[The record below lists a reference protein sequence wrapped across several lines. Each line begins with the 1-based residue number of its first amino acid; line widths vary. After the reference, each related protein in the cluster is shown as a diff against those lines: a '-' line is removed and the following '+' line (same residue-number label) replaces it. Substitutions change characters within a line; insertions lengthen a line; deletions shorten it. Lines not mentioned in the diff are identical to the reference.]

1 MSAPPAKAVV
11 SELDG
16 DAYSIGRAVREA
28 IFVVVLMVILAAFV
42 AIVKAMYQRI
52 QLQQAQMSRRPK
64 GGWGAGGPAAVAK
77 AQLDSLLGDSKV

>member
-28 IFVVVLMVILAAFV
+28 IFVVVLMVILAGCLHV
-42 AIVKAMYQRI
+42 WRVVEAILADVWVRH
-52 QLQQAQMSRRPK
+52 SFRCN
-64 GGWGAGGPAAVAK
+64 
-77 AQLDSLLGDSKV
+77 S